1 MRPWALR
8 RRLIA
13 LSIIARTHLSGGFT
27 ALMMNGRPILI
38 DQPKKGV
45 VIVEHAMRVYR
56 WFGIWTR
63 MAGSIGITAG
73 SYGPIMKQE
82 IYKLNLSTRQI

>member
-1 MRPWALR
+1 MLLWALR

-13 LSIIARTHLSGGFT
+13 LSIIAWTYLSGGFT

-45 VIVEHAMRVYR
+45 VIVEHA
-56 WFGIWTR
+56 
-63 MAGSIGITAG
+63 IGYLG
-73 SYGPIMKQE
+73 C
-82 IYKLNLSTRQI
+82 LD